1 MKIEEA
7 IQQKKFRTEHQKL
20 IVNVLYS
27 ASWISQSSARLLK
40 PFGISQ
46 EQYNIL
52 RILRGVHPQPATVKM
67 LTERMIDKMSN
78 ASRLVEK
85 LRQKGLVERSECS
98 KDRRRVDV
106 CITEKGL
113 VLLEQAGKVMGTD
126 LELRVHLNEQE
137 AEMLNALLDK
147 MRG

>member
-7 IQQKKFRTEHQKL
+7 IQQKKFRTEYQKL

-27 ASWISQSSARLLK
+27 ASWISQSSTRLLK

-46 EQYNIL
+46 EQYNLL
-52 RILRGVHPQPATVKM
+52 RILRGVHPEPATVKM

-85 LRQKGLVERSECS
+85 LRQKGLVERNECPM
-98 KDRRRVDV
+98 DRRRVDV
-106 CITEKGL
+106 CLTEKGL
-113 VLLEQAGKVMGTD
+113 VLLESAGKVMSAD
-126 LELRVHLNEQE
+126 LELRENLHEQE
-137 AEMLNALLDK
+137 AEVLNALLDK